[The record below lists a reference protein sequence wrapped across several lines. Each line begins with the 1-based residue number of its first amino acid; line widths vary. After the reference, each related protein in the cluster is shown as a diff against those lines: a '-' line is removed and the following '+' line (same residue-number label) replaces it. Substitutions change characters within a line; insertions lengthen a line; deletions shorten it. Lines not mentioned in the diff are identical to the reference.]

1 MKLETRVFICFVLTL
16 IFISCSGCHTTKFE
30 WLPKEKPDYSEE
42 EKETG
47 AVKINVL
54 KSSF

>member
-30 WLPKEKPDYSEE
+30 WLPKEKPDYSKE

-54 KSSF
+54 KSTF